1 LVDKY
6 ANFDRNHLIY
16 SACHCIE
23 FDGLSGAQSNGT
35 FMSPNW
41 PQPYHSNVDCLLYQ
55 FVGKYMDYY
64 NRYPIAYLILGAS
77 DEIVQLSFYQFDLAP
92 KDATD
97 DR

>member
-1 LVDKY
+1 
-6 ANFDRNHLIY
+6 
-16 SACHCIE
+16 
-23 FDGLSGAQSNGT
+23 
-35 FMSPNW
+35 
-41 PQPYHSNVDCLLYQ
+41 
-55 FVGKYMDYY
+55 MDYY